1 MINII
6 RNRDTKIVYAV
17 VSDGN
22 VVITETETTYDGNI
36 FTIDSE
42 YPYTWANGYECVQA
56 EVEVPEGWYGG
67 KYSFDANTFT
77 LVV

>member
-1 MINII
+1 MINIV

-22 VVITETETTYDGNI
+22 LVIAEGTTTYDGDI

-42 YPYTWANGYECVQA
+42 FPYTWENGYECVQA
-56 EVEVPEGWYGG
+56 EVEVPEEWHGS
-67 KYSFDANTFT
+67 KYTFDAGVWT
-77 LVV
+77 LV

>member
-17 VSDGN
+17 VGGGN
-22 VVITETETTYDGNI
+22 VVITETETTYDGDV

-42 YPYTWANGYECVQA
+42 FPYTWGNGYECVQA
-56 EVEVPEGWYGG
+56 ELKHRKNGMVQ
-67 KYSFDANTFT
+67 NT
-77 LVV
+77 LLIMELGH

>member
-1 MINII
+1 MINIV

-17 VSDGN
+17 VGEGN
-22 VVITETETTYDGNI
+22 LVITEGTTTYDGDI

-42 YPYTWANGYECVQA
+42 FPYTWEFGYECVQA
-56 EVEVPEGWYGG
+56 EVEVPEEWHGS
-67 KYSFDANTFT
+67 KYIFDNGTWT

>member
-17 VSDGN
+17 VGGGN
-22 VVITETETTYDGNI
+22 VVITETETTYDGDV

-42 YPYTWANGYECVQA
+42 DPYTWANGYECVQA
-56 EVEVPEGWYGG
+56 EVEVPEGWYGS
-67 KYSFDANTFT
+67 KYAFDNGTWT
-77 LVV
+77 LV

>member
-22 VVITETETTYDGNI
+22 VVITETETTYDGDI

-42 YPYTWANGYECVQA
+42 YPYTWGNGYECVQA
-56 EVEVPEGWYGG
+56 EVEVPEGWHGS
-67 KYSFDANTFT
+67 KYAFDNGTWT
-77 LVV
+77 LV

>member
-17 VSDGN
+17 VGGGN
-22 VVITETETTYDGNI
+22 VVITETETTYDGDV

-42 YPYTWANGYECVQA
+42 YPYTWENGYECVQA
-56 EVEVPEGWYGG
+56 EVEVPEGWYGS
-67 KYSFDANTFT
+67 KYAFDNGTWT
-77 LVV
+77 LV

>member
-17 VSDGN
+17 VGGGN
-22 VVITETETTYDGNI
+22 VVITETETTYDGDV

-56 EVEVPEGWYGG
+56 EVEVPEGWYGS
-67 KYSFDANTFT
+67 KYAFDNGTWT
-77 LVV
+77 LV

>member
-6 RNRDTKIVYAV
+6 RNRDTKIVYSV

-22 VVITETETTYDGNI
+22 VVIADGTTTYDGDI

-42 YPYTWANGYECVQA
+42 FPYTWENGYECVQA
-56 EVEVPEGWYGG
+56 EVELPEDWYGS
-67 KYSFDANTFT
+67 KYTFDNGTWA
-77 LVV
+77 LV